1 MAEPSGKLYLVPT
14 PLGNLGDITVRAA
27 DLLRTCAHVVAED
40 TRRTIKLLSHLGADG
55 SRLTRLDAN
64 AMQADLERVARWLE
78 GGSDVALVTDA
89 GMPCVSDPGV
99 AIVRI
104 AIERG
109 VPVEALPGASAVT
122 TAVALS
128 GLVDGPFYFAGF
140 LPRGKGELA
149 AAVAELAQRA
159 EPVVLF
165 EAPHRMTEAL
175 RAMAD
180 AMPERQAIIARELTK
195 VHEEVLRGTLQELA
209 ADDREWIGEITVVL
223 GAWKRETG
231 EAPDDAAV
239 DARIDEELARGTHT
253 RTVAERVAAWSGRP
267 KRDVYARVLERKNG
281 Q

>member
-27 DLLRTCAHVVAED
+27 DLLRTCARVVAED

-104 AIERG
+104 AVERG

>member
-1 MAEPSGKLYLVPT
+1 MADQTGKLYLVPT

-27 DLLRTCAHVVAED
+27 DLLRTCPHVVAED
-40 TRRTIKLLSHLGADG
+40 TRRSIKLLSHLGADG
-55 SRLTRLDAN
+55 ARLTRLDAN
-64 AMQADLERVARWLE
+64 ALQADLERVGRWLDN
-78 GGSDVALVTDA
+78 GSDVALVTDA

-99 AIVRI
+99 AMVRL
-104 AIERG
+104 ALERG
-109 VPVEALPGASAVT
+109 VVVEALPGPSAVT

-149 AAVAELAQRA
+149 AAVTELSQRS

-165 EAPHRMTEAL
+165 EAPHRMTDAL

-180 AMPERQAIIARELTK
+180 AMPARKAVIARELTK
-195 VHEEVLRGTLQELA
+195 VHEEILRGSLEELA
-209 ADDREWIGEITVVL
+209 ADEREWIGEITVVL
-223 GAWKRETG
+223 GDWKRQES

-239 DARIDEELARGTHT
+239 DARIDEELAKGTHT

-267 KRDVYARVLERKNG
+267 KRDVYSRVLERKH
-281 Q
+281 

>member
-1 MAEPSGKLYLVPT
+1 VADQTGRLFLVPT

-27 DLLRTCAHVVAED
+27 DLLRVCPHIVAED
-40 TRRTIKLLSHLGADG
+40 TRRTIKLLSHLEADG

-78 GGSDVALVTDA
+78 NGSDVAVVTDA

-99 AIVRI
+99 AIVRL

-109 VPVEALPGASAVT
+109 FTVEALPGPSAVT

-128 GLVDGPFYFAGF
+128 GLIDGPFYFAGF

-149 AAVAELAQRA
+149 AAVTELANRV

-165 EAPHRMTEAL
+165 EAPHRMVDAL
-175 RAMAD
+175 TAMSE
-180 AMPERQAIIARELTK
+180 AMPERQAVIARELTK
-195 VHEEVLRGTLQELA
+195 VHEEILRGTLQELA
-209 ADDREWIGEITVVL
+209 AEPRDWLGEITMVL
-223 GAWKRETG
+223 GPWKRE
-231 EAPDDAAV
+231 ENAAPDDGAV
-239 DARIDEELARGTHT
+239 DARIDEELAKGTHT

-267 KRDVYARVLERKNG
+267 KRDVYARVIERKG
-281 Q
+281 GR

>member
-1 MAEPSGKLYLVPT
+1 MTEQSGKLYLVPT
-14 PLGNLGDITVRAA
+14 PLGNLGDMTVRAA
-27 DLLRTCAHVVAED
+27 DLLRTCPHIVAED
-40 TRRTIKLLSHLGADG
+40 TRRTIKLLAHLGAEG

-99 AIVRI
+99 AIVRL

-109 VPVEALPGASAVT
+109 VPVEALPGPSAVT

-128 GLVDGPFYFAGF
+128 GLVDGPFYFEGF

-149 AAVAELAQRA
+149 AAVTELAKRS

-165 EAPHRMTEAL
+165 EAPHRMADAL

-180 AMPERQAIIARELTK
+180 AMPERQAVIARELTK
-195 VHEEVLRGTLQELA
+195 VHEEILRGALQELVL
-209 ADDREWIGEITVVL
+209 DEREWLGEITMVL
-223 GAWKRETG
+223 GPWKREDN
-231 EAPDDAAV
+231 EAPDDDAV
-239 DARIDEELARGTHT
+239 DARIDDELAKGTHT

-267 KRDVYARVLERKNG
+267 KRDVYARVLERKSG
-281 Q
+281 R